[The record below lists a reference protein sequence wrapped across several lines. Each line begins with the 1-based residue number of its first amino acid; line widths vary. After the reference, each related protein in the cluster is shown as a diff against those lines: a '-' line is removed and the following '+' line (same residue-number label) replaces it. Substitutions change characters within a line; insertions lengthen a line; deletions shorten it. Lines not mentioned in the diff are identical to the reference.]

1 MYKRILSF
9 FFVFR
14 NVFSLYLFLCIYFF
28 AFLTKLLE
36 RGVAKDHIIAIV
48 LDNIENRDL
57 REPLTLYRH
66 IKKQQVKAKRAQEE
80 RPLLNTG
87 GSFKKIIVVDNHIRL
102 KRDNMGITIM
112 EIRQFLLDQNSL
124 NL

>member
-1 MYKRILSF
+1 
-9 FFVFR
+9 
-14 NVFSLYLFLCIYFF
+14 
-28 AFLTKLLE
+28 LLE

-87 GSFKKIIVVDNHIRL
+87 DSFKKIIVVGNHIRL